1 MLAFNSAIRRGD
13 ADLPHGKGE
22 ANSLP
27 RGTLSETPAPS
38 RSGNSSLPPPPQ
50 PIGLREAAGRGPAP
64 RGGGWGVGGWRPR
77 TGGRGSH
84 APNGRRRRPAPH
96 LARAQ
101 PAARPLPPALTHL
114 RRRPPPRPPRPAP
127 GGRSGPAPAAAP
139 APTALSASSRRSSAR
154 SAPLRPAVPPACL
167 PACRPATR
175 RCRRSPRAPLRS
187 GSAAQGQG
195 ARHERLESGVPGTPA
210 QQPQPLRRGGR
221 RARPTEA
228 ESSRPSV
235 RKIRRLL

>member
-64 RGGGWGVGGWRPR
+64 RGGGVGGGGVEAAHRRPR
-77 TGGRGSH
+77 L
-84 APNGRRRRPAPH
+84 P
-96 LARAQ
+96 RAQ
-101 PAARPLPPALTHL
+101 RPTPPA
-114 RRRPPPRPPRPAP
+114 RSPPRPRAARSPPPAP
-127 GGRSGPAPAAAP
+127 RTHSPP
-139 APTALSASSRRSSAR
+139 SSSSSSAATPRARRAIWASPSSSTSTHSPLGLIPPLLSPLR
-154 SAPLRPAVPPACL
+154 SAPARRAPCL